1 MADGGAASRGGRR
14 DGTATCRPG
23 WRAGSSGARSA
34 APSVS
39 TPACGPICCVW
50 TSIWRPPWRSRDGR
64 NDRPAPQRQRWRA
77 RATPRVGE
85 EDRAMR
91 TTWRTMTWVVWGV
104 LVTGSPIAG
113 GAARAHA
120 AELDCLMQPREIV
133 TVSAPVEGVL
143 DRVAVDRGDVV
154 QANSIL
160 AVIESSL
167 ERSMVAMARA
177 RAAQDYNVKANQVR
191 LDFGERRFGRTD
203 GMLKKALVALKELDE
218 AETAK
223 ILASY
228 GLVEANEQKRL
239 ADLDLDRAEV
249 TLALRTVRSPIDGVV
264 MERLR
269 HPGELASRDHPV
281 VKIARLDPLRVEVF
295 VPITLHGQV

>member
-1 MADGGAASRGGRR
+1 
-14 DGTATCRPG
+14 
-23 WRAGSSGARSA
+23 
-34 APSVS
+34 
-39 TPACGPICCVW
+39 
-50 TSIWRPPWRSRDGR
+50 
-64 NDRPAPQRQRWRA
+64 
-77 RATPRVGE
+77 
-85 EDRAMR
+85 
-91 TTWRTMTWVVWGV
+91 MTWVVWGV
-104 LVTGSPIAG
+104 LVAGSPIAG

-143 DRVAVDRGDVV
+143 DLVAVDRGDVV

-160 AVIESSL
+160 AVLESSL
-167 ERSMVAMARA
+167 ERTMVAMARA
-177 RAAQDYNVKANQVR
+177 RAAQDYNIKANQVR
-191 LDFGERRFGRTD
+191 LDFGERRFVRTD
-203 GMLKKALVALKELDE
+203 DMFKKALVALKELDE

-249 TLALRTVRSPIDGVV
+249 TLKLRTVRSPIDGVV

-269 HPGELASRDHPV
+269 HPGELASRDHPL
-281 VKIARLDPLRVEVF
+281 VKIARLDPLRIEVF
-295 VPITLHGQV
+295 VPIALHGQVAVGQRAVVIPEAPLNRPLEARVTVVDKVADAASSTFGVRLEISNPGNRVPAGLKCKVRLGEGGR

>member
-1 MADGGAASRGGRR
+1 
-14 DGTATCRPG
+14 
-23 WRAGSSGARSA
+23 
-34 APSVS
+34 
-39 TPACGPICCVW
+39 
-50 TSIWRPPWRSRDGR
+50 
-64 NDRPAPQRQRWRA
+64 
-77 RATPRVGE
+77 
-85 EDRAMR
+85 MR

-104 LVTGSPIAG
+104 LVAGAPIAG

-160 AVIESSL
+160 AVLESSL
-167 ERSMVAMARA
+167 ERTMVAMARA
-177 RAAQDYNVKANQVR
+177 RAAQDYNIKANQVR
-191 LDFGERRFGRTD
+191 LDFGERRFVRTD
-203 GMLKKALVALKELDE
+203 DMFKKALVALKELDE

-249 TLALRTVRSPIDGVV
+249 TLKLRTVRSPIDGVV

-269 HPGELASRDHPV
+269 HPGELASRDHPL
-281 VKIARLDPLRVEVF
+281 VKIARLDPLRIEVF
-295 VPITLHGQV
+295 VPITLHGQVAVGQRAVVVPEAPLNRPLEARVTVVDKVADAASSTFGVRLEISNPGNRVPAGLKCKVRLGEGGR

>member
-1 MADGGAASRGGRR
+1 
-14 DGTATCRPG
+14 
-23 WRAGSSGARSA
+23 
-34 APSVS
+34 
-39 TPACGPICCVW
+39 
-50 TSIWRPPWRSRDGR
+50 
-64 NDRPAPQRQRWRA
+64 
-77 RATPRVGE
+77 
-85 EDRAMR
+85 MR
-91 TTWRTMTWVVWGV
+91 TTWRTMTWVGWGV
-104 LVTGSPIAG
+104 LVAGSPIAG

-191 LDFGERRFGRTD
+191 LDFGERRFVRTD
-203 GMLKKALVALKELDE
+203 DMFKKALVALKELDE

-249 TLALRTVRSPIDGVV
+249 TLKLRTVRSPIDGVV

-269 HPGELASRDHPV
+269 HPGELASRDHPL
-281 VKIARLDPLRVEVF
+281 VKIARLDPLRIEVF
-295 VPITLHGQV
+295 VPIALHGQVAVGQRAVVVPEAPLNRPLEARVTVVDKVADAASSTFGVRLEISNPGNRVPAGLKCKVRLGEAGR